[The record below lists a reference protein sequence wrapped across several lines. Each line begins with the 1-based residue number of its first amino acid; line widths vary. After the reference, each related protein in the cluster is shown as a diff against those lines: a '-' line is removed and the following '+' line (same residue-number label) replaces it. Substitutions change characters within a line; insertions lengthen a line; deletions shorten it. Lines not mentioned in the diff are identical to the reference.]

1 MYMRNIFFSRR
12 IARMVLPALL
22 LPVLFSFMALP
33 GGDRYEIYLN
43 GKLILQQNVYGP
55 MKLQS
60 LALESATAKDQLVVH
75 YSHCG
80 TIGKSRSIAIL
91 DSHGK
96 VLKKWSFADA
106 SGQKAGMIIPVKEL
120 LTLQKNAT
128 GQELVLVYSAKEL
141 PDGRQLTAFRFGKK
155 VTA

>member
-1 MYMRNIFFSRR
+1 MRNISFSRR
-12 IARMVLPALL
+12 MARVVLPALL
-22 LPVLFSFMALP
+22 LPVLFSFLALP

-60 LALESATAKDQLVVH
+60 LALDGATAKDELVVH
-75 YSHCG
+75 YTHCG

-96 VLKKWSFADA
+96 VWKKWSFADEDDKKGA
-106 SGQKAGMIIPVKEL
+106 MVIPVKEL
-120 LTLQKNAT
+120 LALQKSVK
-128 GQELVLVYSAKEL
+128 GQDLVLVYSAKEL
-141 PDGRQLTAFRFGKK
+141 PDGRQLTALRLNGKIM
-155 VTA
+155 V